1 MGTQQF
7 CLKWN
12 NHQLNMLSVFDH
24 LLQSEAF
31 VDVTLACEGS
41 SLKAH
46 KMVLSA
52 CSPYFQNLFM
62 ENPCQHP
69 IVILKDIQ
77 YNDMKSI
84 IDFMYKGEVNVSQ
97 EQLSALLKTAD
108 TLKVKGLAEVS
119 GQVTQSPVPEA
130 SLQQQPQ
137 QPPSTQ
143 QQTPVPSK
151 SPTPKRKRR
160 QGAPASPSAINTNH
174 SNSRSSSSTPQPI
187 IQSAVSLSASAS
199 SSSSSSSSSLPKATH
214 NDDSAG
220 SSSDHRHHSKMKK
233 VDDSNFDDVNDLVV
247 PHLKEERLEEDSND
261 VDDLIME
268 ASQEHIEIDTDPSI
282 MPYSNDGM
290 DQENVSPMRN
300 DSYPHSVSIPSTS
313 QSGSNAGGHYSSM
326 DLQQNQPM
334 KFMSNAASQSFW
346 SDTDGSIT
354 SAEQEL
360 VTAENLFQNEEDT
373 RFKLSEFM
381 GQEHLDELDK
391 IKTSGKLINNLM
403 TSLFSQEELAVSSVT
418 GKKSSRTLEA
428 KKALDPCR
436 ANLVIGKPVVLRS
449 LITNSLVKAWFPSNK
464 RWPKSVSAK
473 DSS

>member
-313 QSGSNAGGHYSSM
+313 QSGSNAGWGRCQGAKRGNRPRINWTVT
-326 DLQQNQPM
+326 DLVQAMEAVQKGEMNLTQ
-334 KFMSNAASQSFW
+334 AS
-346 SDTDGSIT
+346 
-354 SAEQEL
+354 
-360 VTAENLFQNEEDT
+360 VTYGIP
-373 RFKLSEFM
+373 K
-381 GQEHLDELDK
+381 
-391 IKTSGKLINNLM
+391 
-403 TSLFSQEELAVSSVT
+403 TSLFYYVK
-418 GKKSSRTLEA
+418 GKTKLQWSTHRLS
-428 KKALDPCR
+428 LD
-436 ANLVIGKPVVLRS
+436 
-449 LITNSLVKAWFPSNK
+449 
-464 RWPKSVSAK
+464 
-473 DSS
+473 

>member
-313 QSGSNAGGHYSSM
+313 QSGSNAEVASKPVFDRMADHLHRLDNPWQFATRLAKLLFTEEERVNLGANSLREPHN
-326 DLQQNQPM
+326 LQKLEYIRNIVFMEFHVDFNHSASVWSRCMQAISWHCQYIRR
-334 KFMSNAASQSFW
+334 KFKEKKAASR
-346 SDTDGSIT
+346 I
-354 SAEQEL
+354 
-360 VTAENLFQNEEDT
+360 
-373 RFKLSEFM
+373 
-381 GQEHLDELDK
+381 
-391 IKTSGKLINNLM
+391 
-403 TSLFSQEELAVSSVT
+403 
-418 GKKSSRTLEA
+418 
-428 KKALDPCR
+428 
-436 ANLVIGKPVVLRS
+436 
-449 LITNSLVKAWFPSNK
+449 
-464 RWPKSVSAK
+464 
-473 DSS
+473 